1 MIVASWN
8 VNSIR
13 ARLERVLSWIDRTQP
28 DLVCLQETKV
38 VDAYFP
44 AAPFRERGYELALFG
59 QKTYNGVA
67 ILSRLPLSEVRRGL
81 DGETEARF
89 LQACCGEHLVV
100 CSVYVPNGGTV
111 GSEAWHY
118 KLAWLDRLCT
128 YLATY
133 ATPET
138 PWLLAGDFNVAP
150 EARDVAFPEAWADSV
165 LFHEEARRAFGRLLA
180 WGLVDLVRQHH
191 EGPGP
196 YTWWDYRGLA
206 FPKGDGLR
214 IDHLLATPPVAARC
228 TAAGVDRDE
237 RKGPK
242 PSDHAPVWAKLQE
255 L

>member
-1 MIVASWN
+1 MRVATWN

-28 DLVCLQETKV
+28 DVVCLQETKV
-38 VDAYFP
+38 IDDDFP
-44 AAPFRERGYELALFG
+44 EDPFRERGYELALFG

-81 DGETEARF
+81 NGESEARF
-89 LQACCGEHLVV
+89 LQARCGKQLVV
-100 CSVYVPNGGTV
+100 CSVYVPNGGSV

-118 KLAWLDRLCT
+118 KLAWLDRLCA
-128 YLATY
+128 YLAMQ
-133 ATPET
+133 ASSEAL
-138 PWLLAGDFNVAP
+138 WLLAGDFNVAP

-165 LFHEEARRAFGRLLA
+165 LFHEDVRKAFRRLLD
-180 WGLVDLVRQHH
+180 WGLVDLIRQHY

-214 IDHLLATPPVAARC
+214 IDHLLATPPLAALC
-228 TAAGVDRDE
+228 TAAGVHREE

-242 PSDHAPVWAKLQE
+242 PSDHAPVWAEFQGL
-255 L
+255 